1 MDEALLIAR
10 QLERER
16 RARKSAET
24 LLESKSLE
32 LYEANQ
38 ALLHLNAT
46 LERHVHE
53 LEEANEG
60 LRSEIELRKDA
71 ERQLKIYAEVIRST
85 GEAVAITDLNG
96 KIIEANPAYEYAVGR
111 TREEV
116 IGTSL
121 YGTNSDPDSEDP
133 YRELWRALDADGH
146 WTGEV
151 LDRRSNGEPFP
162 SWALINAVRDER
174 GDPVHYVCV
183 SRDITALKQSE
194 HQLQKLAFYDSLT
207 SLPNRALFNDRLSI
221 ALASAERQQSLIAV
235 IYLDLDRFKY
245 VNDTLGH
252 PAGDRLLVEIG
263 QRISRCIRTAD
274 TLARMGGDEF
284 TILLTHLGSEA
295 DAVRTAERIVEV
307 VGMPVQLGK
316 ETVYVGVSI
325 GISFYPAHG
334 QDAETLQKNAD
345 LAMYEAKEGGRSQ
358 YRVFSPEMLT
368 RSNERLLLSVQ
379 IDAALKNDEFTLFYQ
394 PIVNSRT
401 GLVESVE
408 ALIRWQKPGGES
420 VSPAKFIPHAE
431 EAGLIKKI
439 DCWVLERACRDAISW
454 LQDDGRGLRVCVNLS
469 AVSVQQ
475 PNMANIIDDILRRT
489 KLPPNL
495 LTLELTETA
504 VIADPYAAR
513 RVLDEIVLLGVDLS
527 IDDFGTG
534 YSSLSYLTR
543 FPINCIKLDRS
554 FVDRIGKDKASEEV
568 IQSLLE
574 LAQRLKLRVVAEG
587 VEERSQQ
594 MFLTH
599 VGCELMQGFYFVRP
613 MPGNQLRSWLSSN
626 DRSLTGELLYR
637 SGNCS
642 NRPL

>member
-368 RSNERLLLSVQ
+368 RSNERPA
-379 IDAALKNDEFTLFYQ
+379 I
-394 PIVNSRT
+394 
-401 GLVESVE
+401 
-408 ALIRWQKPGGES
+408 PG
-420 VSPAKFIPHAE
+420 F
-431 EAGLIKKI
+431 
-439 DCWVLERACRDAISW
+439 R
-454 LQDDGRGLRVCVNLS
+454 
-469 AVSVQQ
+469 
-475 PNMANIIDDILRRT
+475 
-489 KLPPNL
+489 
-495 LTLELTETA
+495 
-504 VIADPYAAR
+504 
-513 RVLDEIVLLGVDLS
+513 
-527 IDDFGTG
+527 
-534 YSSLSYLTR
+534 
-543 FPINCIKLDRS
+543 
-554 FVDRIGKDKASEEV
+554 
-568 IQSLLE
+568 
-574 LAQRLKLRVVAEG
+574 
-587 VEERSQQ
+587 
-594 MFLTH
+594 
-599 VGCELMQGFYFVRP
+599 
-613 MPGNQLRSWLSSN
+613 
-626 DRSLTGELLYR
+626 
-637 SGNCS
+637 
-642 NRPL
+642 

>member
-1 MDEALLIAR
+1 MDEALLLAR
-10 QLERER
+10 QLKRER

-207 SLPNRALFNDRLSI
+207 SLPNRALFN
-221 ALASAERQQSLIAV
+221 
-235 IYLDLDRFKY
+235 
-245 VNDTLGH
+245 
-252 PAGDRLLVEIG
+252 
-263 QRISRCIRTAD
+263 
-274 TLARMGGDEF
+274 
-284 TILLTHLGSEA
+284 
-295 DAVRTAERIVEV
+295 
-307 VGMPVQLGK
+307 
-316 ETVYVGVSI
+316 
-325 GISFYPAHG
+325 
-334 QDAETLQKNAD
+334 
-345 LAMYEAKEGGRSQ
+345 
-358 YRVFSPEMLT
+358 
-368 RSNERLLLSVQ
+368 
-379 IDAALKNDEFTLFYQ
+379 AA
-394 PIVNSRT
+394 
-401 GLVESVE
+401 
-408 ALIRWQKPGGES
+408 
-420 VSPAKFIPHAE
+420 
-431 EAGLIKKI
+431 
-439 DCWVLERACRDAISW
+439 
-454 LQDDGRGLRVCVNLS
+454 
-469 AVSVQQ
+469 
-475 PNMANIIDDILRRT
+475 
-489 KLPPNL
+489 
-495 LTLELTETA
+495 
-504 VIADPYAAR
+504 
-513 RVLDEIVLLGVDLS
+513 
-527 IDDFGTG
+527 
-534 YSSLSYLTR
+534 
-543 FPINCIKLDRS
+543 
-554 FVDRIGKDKASEEV
+554 
-568 IQSLLE
+568 
-574 LAQRLKLRVVAEG
+574 
-587 VEERSQQ
+587 
-594 MFLTH
+594 
-599 VGCELMQGFYFVRP
+599 
-613 MPGNQLRSWLSSN
+613 
-626 DRSLTGELLYR
+626 
-637 SGNCS
+637 
-642 NRPL
+642 